1 MKYESFKD
9 LPIGLN
15 DCSNV
20 IHCLKHFI
28 KLETIGQSINYLC
41 LKCKRKSKA
50 KKHKAHFDT
59 HTAQHPG
66 AAAQAIQLLGH
77 SWLQTLRTQCLRH
90 AVGHVLLPL
99 VKAPGRRGR
108 RHLQS
113 LWGSGALQ
121 LVCIEWALP
130 LICQAQAQSVDEA

>member
-1 MKYESFKD
+1 MKYQSFKD

-50 KKHKAHFDT
+50 MKHEAHFDT
-59 HTAQHPG
+59 HLSN
-66 AAAQAIQLLGH
+66 I
-77 SWLQTLRTQCLRH
+77 
-90 AVGHVLLPL
+90 L
-99 VKAPGRRGR
+99 V
-108 RHLQS
+108 
-113 LWGSGALQ
+113 LQ
-121 LVCIEWALP
+121 LKLFNFLGTHGFKLSEHSAFDMQLDMSP
-130 LICQAQAQSVDEA
+130 FLS